1 MTRRQQYDIAIRI
14 TKEYIWDLPE
24 PECTWPKR
32 QFDQKRFA
40 IWSANELLKRLSKPS
55 KKDVWDLIEEVVYE
69 MDYYSVE
76 NDLYS
81 FMFSVAHDT
90 VLDIYDRILAAI

>member
-1 MTRRQQYDIAIRI
+1 M
-14 TKEYIWDLPE
+14 
-24 PECTWPKR
+24 
-32 QFDQKRFA
+32 
-40 IWSANELLKRLSKPS
+40 
-55 KKDVWDLIEEVVYE
+55 EEMVYE